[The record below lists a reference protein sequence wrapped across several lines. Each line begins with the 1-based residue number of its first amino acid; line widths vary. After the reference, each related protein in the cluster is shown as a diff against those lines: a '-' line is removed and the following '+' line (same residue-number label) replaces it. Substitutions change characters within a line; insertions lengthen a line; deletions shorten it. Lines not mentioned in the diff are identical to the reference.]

1 MKLMARPE
9 LPIRCPRGLPLDLT
23 TKKRMELLSSFLAWF
38 ATPDFKVV
46 ATVVIFAAT
55 IVAFIIGRI
64 RSDIIALCSMALLLV
79 TGVIGPKDAL
89 AGFSNSAVVIML
101 GLFVVGGAVFQTGLA
116 KMISGKLLRL
126 AGTSETR
133 LFFLVMVVTAT
144 VAAFV
149 SNTGTVA
156 LLLPIIL
163 AMSKS
168 AGINPGKLLIPLA
181 FASSMGGIL
190 TLIGTPPNLI
200 VDGYLRDHGRQGFEF
215 FDFLPIGLVCLVVG
229 LVLLYPLC
237 RFFLGKK
244 AKGAEEKGDER
255 TLASL
260 LHEYHVSDFVFRL
273 KATGTASP
281 MEDKTVAEL
290 DIHRKYGVTLLE
302 VRRENVNIFS
312 GSIQEPVRPDTVFR
326 RGDTIYVLGQK
337 EHVERFA
344 ADYNLE
350 IFEDK
355 EVEGHA
361 KLDFYEIGLSEV
373 LITPESALINR
384 HLLKANFRERFGV
397 SVLAV
402 KQGGKYIFDNL
413 QDYIVR
419 PGDMILVH
427 GVWKGIESMA
437 KKKREWIVIGSP
449 AKAAEKVTLNH
460 KAPLAAAIMVLM
472 VLAMVFSDTIG
483 IPPVASVIVAGL
495 LMVLTR
501 CIRSVDAAYKMIG
514 WESIVLIAA
523 MMPMSTALS
532 VTGISEWIASEL
544 IHTLGAYGPI
554 MAMAGVYFVTSALS
568 TFISNSA
575 TAILVAPIAWQ
586 AAEGM
591 GVSPTPFMMTAAV
604 AASACFATPI
614 CTPPNAMVMNA
625 GHYTF
630 MDYVRVGLPLQV
642 VMGIV
647 ALLCIPLFFP
657 F

>member
-1 MKLMARPE
+1 
-9 LPIRCPRGLPLDLT
+9 
-23 TKKRMELLSSFLAWF
+23 MELLSSFLEWF

-55 IVAFIIGRI
+55 IVAFIVGRI

-79 TGVIGPKDAL
+79 SGVIGPKDAL

-215 FDFLPIGLVCLVVG
+215 FDFLPIGLVCLAVG

-244 AKGAEEKGDER
+244 AKSAEEKGDDR

-273 KATGTASP
+273 KATGMASP

-290 DIHRKYGVTLLE
+290 DIHRRYGVTLLE

-312 GSIQEPVRPDTVFR
+312 GSIQEPVHPDTVFR
-326 RGDTIYVLGQK
+326 RGDTLYVLGQK
-337 EHVERFA
+337 SQVERFA

-350 IFEDK
+350 VFEDK

-384 HLLKANFRERFGV
+384 HLMKANFRERFGV

-419 PGDMILVH
+419 SGDMILVH

-460 KAPLAAAIMVLM
+460 KAPLAAAIMILM

>member
-1 MKLMARPE
+1 
-9 LPIRCPRGLPLDLT
+9 
-23 TKKRMELLSSFLAWF
+23 MELLSSFLAWF

-55 IVAFIIGRI
+55 IVAFIVGRI

-215 FDFLPIGLVCLVVG
+215 FDFLPIGLVCLAVG

-244 AKGAEEKGDER
+244 AKNAEEKGDDR

-273 KATGTASP
+273 KAVGMHSP

-290 DIHRKYGVTLLE
+290 DIHHKYGVTLLE

-326 RGDTIYVLGQK
+326 RGDTLYVLGQK
-337 EHVERFA
+337 AQVERFA

-350 IFEDK
+350 VFEDK

-384 HLLKANFRERFGV
+384 HLMKANFRERFGV

-419 PGDMILVH
+419 SGDMILVH

-460 KAPLAAAIMVLM
+460 KAPLAAAIMILM